1 MKKIVSLLFA
11 LFLMGTPMMA
21 RANILYLDCF
31 AKSNCDLCDAVQLI
45 TKIVNAVL
53 EISGAVALLFFVI
66 AGVMLLTS
74 QGVPGRITTGKKMIF
89 GSLIG
94 IGIVYFAW
102 TGVNF
107 IIYSFGDG
115 SASGQSVATI
125 FTQPWNE
132 LRCIKMGENT
142 LVDYVPP
149 VPTGACKSPW
159 EVGNALT
166 CGGNLVGFVISGINP
181 LQSQDASPALVT
193 FLTNMDTQLHNY
205 PTRYGSLTKS
215 MLIITSVSDD
225 HGLSYCR
232 DYYSHQCTSSY
243 ETNCCYH
250 TQNSCHYGHGATD
263 GSYALDF
270 RAFSGTNVATLNTL
284 FETLV
289 RNSGGNYLLEGD
301 HTHVSTSA
309 CTGY

>member
-1 MKKIVSLLFA
+1 
-11 LFLMGTPMMA
+11 MMV

-31 AKSNCDLCDAVQLI
+31 AKNNCDLCDAVQLI

-74 QGVPGRITTGKKMIF
+74 QGVPGRIATGKKMIF

-115 SASGQSVATI
+115 SASGKSVATI
-125 FTQPWNE
+125 FTQPWNQ
-132 LRCIKMGENT
+132 LQCVKMGENT

-149 VPTGACKSPW
+149 TPPIPAGACKSPW
-159 EVGNALT
+159 EAGSAPT
-166 CGGNLVGFVISGINP
+166 CGGNLAGFATANINP
-181 LQSQDASPALVT
+181 LQSQDASPALVIFLMRMRST
-193 FLTNMDTQLHNY
+193 FDSNPTNYLPLTINDI
-205 PTRYGSLTKS
+205 
-215 MLIITSVSDD
+215 IITSVSDD

-232 DYYSHQCTSSY
+232 DSYPTQCVSPNT
-243 ETNCCYH
+243 TNCCYH
-250 TQNSCHYGHGATD
+250 MRNSCHYGHGATN

-270 RAFSGTNVATLNTL
+270 RYSLWSHIDPFQR
-284 FETLV
+284 LV
-289 RNSGGNYLLEGD
+289 NDSGGFFLLEGD
-301 HTHVSTSA
+301 HFHVSIPA
-309 CTGY
+309 CTGQ